1 MKTRMMW
8 FLRRALRS
16 EDAQI
21 LPLVAVLMIAF
32 LGMAAL
38 VLDVGDIYYSHHEL
52 QAGTN
57 AAAMAAA
64 EGLSNSGTLAL
75 QQAQA
80 YNSQAG
86 GKNYF
91 ANLNVTSYSATLGC
105 VTATVGASTPCVD
118 TGTGTM
124 ANAVQV
130 KQTARVPLYF
140 AALFGHSYMDIT
152 ATGTALMRGSG
163 APYNIAII
171 LDTTGSMNT
180 KDTNCGKTRLQCA
193 FDGVQTLLANISPCG
208 SNGCQGAASNTSNY
222 SNAYD
227 RVSLFTFPNGHTGVM
242 SNSYNCSGLPADEL
256 VPERGQRVSNYSN
269 AVPYVLPA
277 IGGSLGTIAYNVPGK
292 GGAVTTYNVTYQ
304 VTNGLGDANGFMS
317 NYQGDSGLNTGSNLV
332 MALGGK
338 SGCASMQAPY
348 IDGTYYA
355 GAIYQAQSALTA
367 EQAAYPLSQNVMII
381 VGDGDSNVS
390 QNYVDNYNSM
400 VTKSSQTNGLIPQA
414 SPSASNN
421 YYPALTNDCGQAILA
436 AQYAKAM
443 GTTVY
448 TVAYGSPTGGA
459 RSSENGCST
468 DTSGVSLGT
477 EGVSGNSTGLSG
489 SSKNISPCTTMK
501 YMASNDG
508 TFYSDYKQSGH
519 KSECVASTTGAFT
532 SLSTIFRVIAG
543 SLSVSRLI
551 PNSTFP
557 TT

>member
-1 MKTRMMW
+1 MKTKMMW
-8 FLRRALRS
+8 LLKRALRS
-16 EDAQI
+16 EDAQV

-38 VLDVGDIYYSHHEL
+38 VMDVGDIYYSQHEL

-64 EGLSNSGTLAL
+64 QGLSTSGALAL

-80 YNSQAG
+80 YNSQSG

-91 ANLNVTSYSATLGC
+91 ANLNVTGYSATLGC
-105 VTATVGASTPCVD
+105 VTAAVGASTPCVD
-118 TGTGTM
+118 TGTGDT

-140 AALFGHSYMDIT
+140 AALFGHRYMDIT

-180 KDTNCGKTRLQCA
+180 TDSNCGKTRLQCA
-193 FDGVQTLLANISPCG
+193 LDGVQTFLANVSPCG
-208 SNGCQGAASNTSNY
+208 SNGCQGTASNNSNY
-222 SNAYD
+222 TNAFD
-227 RVSLFTFPNGHTGVM
+227 RVSLFTFPNGHTGAM
-242 SNSYNCSGLPADEL
+242 NNSYNCSGLPADEL
-256 VPERGQRVSNYSN
+256 VPQRGQTIRDYSN
-269 AVPYVLPA
+269 AVPYVLPP
-277 IGGSLGTIAYNVPGK
+277 IGGGLGTIDYNVTAKNGT
-292 GGAVTTYNVTYQ
+292 VTTYNVTYQ

-317 NYQGDSGLNTGSNLV
+317 NYQGDSGLNTSSNLV
-332 MALGGK
+332 MALGGQR
-338 SGCASMQAPY
+338 GCPSMQAPY

-367 EQAAYPLSQNVMII
+367 EQAAYPTSQNIMII
-381 VGDGDSNVS
+381 LGDGDSNVS
-390 QNYVDNYNSM
+390 QSYVNNYNSM
-400 VTKSSQTNGLIPQA
+400 VTKSSQTNGLIPSA
-414 SPSASNN
+414 TPSAANN
-421 YYPALTNDCGQAILA
+421 YYPSLTNDCGQAILA

-459 RSSENGCST
+459 ASSENGCST
-468 DTSGVSLGT
+468 DTKGISLAT

-489 SSKNISPCTTMK
+489 SSKNISPCVTMK
-501 YMASNDG
+501 YMASNEG
-508 TFYSDYKQSGH
+508 TFFSDYKQSGH
-519 KSECVASTTGAFT
+519 TSECLATATGAFT
-532 SLSTIFRVIAG
+532 DLGTIFKVIAG